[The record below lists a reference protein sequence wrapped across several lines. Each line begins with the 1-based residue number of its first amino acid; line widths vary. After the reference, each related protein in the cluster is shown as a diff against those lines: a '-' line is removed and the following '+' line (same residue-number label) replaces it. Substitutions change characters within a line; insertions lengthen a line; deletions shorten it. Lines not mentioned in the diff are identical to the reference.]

1 MLFEVGT
8 RVQLA
13 DPLVKELKLRVRQW
27 VQGLEND
34 LLVVQ
39 VIARAQVIGEIYDPV
54 KSEKINF

>member
-39 VIARAQVIGEIYDPV
+39 VIARAQVIGVIYDPV